1 MTTCAHT
8 GVLAQAVVPALPAIL
23 LAAVGMVLTA
33 GYVLAIQRDDVPASR
48 RRIRTASGVLLMMLM
63 GLLAWAS
70 GVVPVAD
77 RRLFVLAWLLVVI
90 VLGAVIAL
98 ALADIFNNLRLAQ
111 GERRARNRELAD
123 QLANDL
129 RAGKV
134 ADRASGRE
142 GP

>member
-1 MTTCAHT
+1 MPGAHT
-8 GVLAQAVVPALPAIL
+8 LMLAQAVVPALPAIL
-23 LAAVGMVLTA
+23 LAGVGMVLTA

-48 RRIRTASGVLLMMLM
+48 RRIRTASGVLLMILM

-77 RRLFVLAWLLVVI
+77 RRVFVLAWLLVVI

-98 ALADIFNNLRLAQ
+98 AMADILNNLRLGQ
-111 GERRARNRELAD
+111 IERRARTRELAD
-123 QLANDL
+123 QRASDP
-129 RAGKV
+129 RAGKS
-134 ADRASGRE
+134 ADRASGQE